1 MQYVVVLV
9 NVISFIF
16 VISVSIGELSPA
28 VALTTG
34 TYNDTTSVYDT
45 YDYFIHPHWKQFG
58 LVPDHWHFLVG
69 VYITIVGLTGIIG
82 NSIVIWIFSTYVCT
96 SFT

>member
-1 MQYVVVLV
+1 M
-9 NVISFIF
+9 
-16 VISVSIGELSPA
+16 GELSHE

-34 TYNDTTSVYDT
+34 KLDHAAVAMTTGHYNDTSSVFDT

-69 VYITIVGLTGIIG
+69 VYITIVGITGIIG
-82 NSIVIWIFSTYVCT
+82 NSVVIWVFST
-96 SFT
+96 